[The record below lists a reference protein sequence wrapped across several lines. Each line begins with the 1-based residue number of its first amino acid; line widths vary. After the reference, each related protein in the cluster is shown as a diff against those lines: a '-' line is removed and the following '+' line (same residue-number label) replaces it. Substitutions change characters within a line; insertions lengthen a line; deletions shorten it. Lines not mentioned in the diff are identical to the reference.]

1 MNWYAKA
8 SKKPLNCFPSYRK
21 LMNFPA
27 MIFLVFLSS
36 RLSSNNLDKVVNARW
51 KYLFMC
57 LPWMPY
63 FWLVATLIINFN

>member
-1 MNWYAKA
+1 
-8 SKKPLNCFPSYRK
+8 
-21 LMNFPA
+21 MNFPA
-27 MIFLVFLSS
+27 MIFLVLLSS

-57 LPWMPY
+57 LHWMSC